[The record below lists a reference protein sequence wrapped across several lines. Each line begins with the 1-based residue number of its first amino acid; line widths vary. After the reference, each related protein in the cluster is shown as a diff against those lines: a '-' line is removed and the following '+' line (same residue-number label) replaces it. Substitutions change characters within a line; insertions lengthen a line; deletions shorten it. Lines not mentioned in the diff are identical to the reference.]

1 MTFDTA
7 NDRAL
12 TVQQAADFLAVS
24 EIVMLDM
31 IARGII
37 PASNIGRGSQR
48 PRWRI
53 LASCLGM
60 YLVSTRQP
68 AIEPAKPKRAV
79 RQATKDYFAAL
90 EKEPTP
96 KQPSVK
102 SKRMCP
108 IGHKNERVASSDSS
122 EGLNQ

>member
-1 MTFDTA
+1 MNLDTL

-12 TVQQAADFLAVS
+12 TVQQSADFLGVS

-37 PASNIGRGSQR
+37 PASNIGRGTQR
-48 PRWRI
+48 PRWRV
-53 LASCLGM
+53 LASSLGM

-79 RQATKDYFAAL
+79 RKAEKDYFA
-90 EKEPTP
+90 
-96 KQPSVK
+96 
-102 SKRMCP
+102 
-108 IGHKNERVASSDSS
+108 
-122 EGLNQ
+122 EGAK